1 MYVYETS
8 VSIDCLCPSKY
19 THSTPFPLHVVREL
33 IAVCGGLLENCQ
45 VHDLNLVEVDVDE
58 QVK

>member
-1 MYVYETS
+1 M
-8 VSIDCLCPSKY
+8 SIDCLCPSKY